1 MNINSAKDL
10 KDIFKI
16 HNTQKIRGKM
26 IYTNRNNDRK
36 NNLQNLSSQSSEN
49 YLFSEKFLSKNLN
62 EKNKLKKSNDTPSK
76 ISIIIKP
83 NRTNS
88 INKHQLD
95 LVQKNKYNHE
105 HLSKKNTPSNEY
117 KNLNE
122 KGKNINKP
130 TKQILSLNKRIKR
143 EKNTKINY
151 LNISKSKVVKN
162 GDNKFNLV
170 NQENKEL
177 KNLRC
182 KVLVPNQQTIKIF
195 KIQ

>member
-16 HNTQKIRGKM
+16 RNTQKIRGKM

-49 YLFSEKFLSKNLN
+49 YLFSEKFLSKNLY

-151 LNISKSKVVKN
+151 LNIPKSKVVKN

-170 NQENKEL
+170 NS
-177 KNLRC
+177 
-182 KVLVPNQQTIKIF
+182 
-195 KIQ
+195 